1 MEITEQNFIKQIKKK
16 NPSALEF
23 VIYHYANLVFNVI
36 SGVLN
41 PSYLSRYVDDC
52 INDVFW
58 AVWNNVASFDEEK
71 GSFKNWLAAVAKYKA
86 IDYKRRLFKQSAVE
100 CTIDYSLEDKASIES
115 LIISKENSN
124 ELVKAINDMNI
135 EDREIFIRRYFLDD
149 RITTIADELQVP
161 RNTVDQRL
169 SRGRK
174 LLKEKLLH
182 LKGEILR

>member
-16 NPSALEF
+16 NPRALEF

-41 PSYLSRYVDDC
+41 PSYLSRYADDC

-71 GSFKNWLAAVAKYKA
+71 GSFKNWLASVAKYKA
-86 IDYKRRLFKQSAVE
+86 IDYKRRLFKQNAAE
-100 CTIDYSLEDKASIES
+100 CAIDYDLNDQASTES
-115 LIISKENSN
+115 LIVSKENSK
-124 ELVKAINDMNI
+124 ELVKAINEMSA

-149 RITTIADELQVP
+149 RIANIADKLQVP